1 MDWIKR
7 NLYFLVGS
15 FVALVLM
22 GLAGWYLYSKGQ
34 ENAETLGKLEEQYD
48 KLKRLNEQRPHPGS
62 DKVDNIKAA
71 KEQQAELQACLQKAR
86 AHFQPCPRIP
96 ATESTNVTSQEF
108 SSALSRTIDGL
119 QRAATKA
126 NVTLPGRESGS
137 SAAYSFSFAAQ
148 RHRLAYAAGSPDL
161 LAVQLGEVKAIC
173 EVLFQANINSLES
186 LRRERIS
193 EDDYKGPQTDYLP
206 EHSETNELA
215 VLTPYEV
222 VFHCFSS
229 ELAGVLAGF
238 ASSPYSLQVKTI
250 NVEPAP
256 AVVAPVTPA
265 APVIYTM
272 PAVVPTPAASPTPA
286 APPPSMAAEAPPS
299 MSFEERYGR
308 AGRSLGPAPA
318 PAPMQPRYVPPMPV
332 AAAPV
337 SRGPT
342 PALDERQL
350 KVTLMLEVVKL
361 LAPK

>member
-7 NLYFLVGS
+7 NLYFLAGS

-48 KLKRLNEQRPHPGS
+48 KLKRLNEQKPHPGS

-86 AHFQPCPRIP
+86 AHFQLCPRIP
-96 ATESTNVTSQEF
+96 APESTNVTSQEF
-108 SSALSRTIDGL
+108 SSALSRTIDEL

-148 RHRLAYAAGSPDL
+148 RQRLAYAAGSPDL

-256 AVVAPVTPA
+256 AVVAPATPA

-308 AGRSLGPAPA
+308 AGRSPAPA
-318 PAPMQPRYVPPMPV
+318 PAPMQPRYAQPVPG

>member
-1 MDWIKR
+1 M
-7 NLYFLVGS
+7 
-15 FVALVLM
+15 
-22 GLAGWYLYSKGQ
+22 
-34 ENAETLGKLEEQYD
+34 
-48 KLKRLNEQRPHPGS
+48 NEQRPHPGS

-206 EHSETNELA
+206 EPSETNELA

-256 AVVAPVTPA
+256 AVVAPATPA
-265 APVIYTM
+265 APVMYTM

>member
-256 AVVAPVTPA
+256 AVVAPATPA

-272 PAVVPTPAASPTPA
+272 PAVVPTPA